1 MSKGID
7 CYVNGVYRGK
17 TGESRCLQLIWAIQ
31 KINKSATADFLVK
44 FSDIELEKYLNRL
57 LS

>member
-7 CYVNGVYRGK
+7 FYVNGVYRGK
-17 TGESRCLQLIWAIQ
+17 TDKSRCLELIWAIQ
-31 KINKSATADFLVK
+31 RINKSASADFLVK

-57 LS
+57 VS